1 MLFNSFEFLF
11 FLPVVFL
18 LYWFVFTRRRWQN
31 LLVVMASYVFY
42 GWWDWRFLLLIIFTS
57 LTSYASG
64 LLLKRYEGHRRRH
77 RAVCA
82 ANILVNLGV
91 LGIFKYY
98 DFFVDSLQQL
108 FSAMGYELSWTTLNF
123 ILPVG
128 ISFYTFQALSYTI
141 DVYRKDVS
149 ATHDVMEFLAF
160 INFFPQLVA
169 GPIERA
175 SNLLPQFQRDRNFD
189 YARAVD
195 GLRQMLWGFFKKLVI
210 ADNCGAAVNM
220 FWGDYQQ
227 YSGISLLMLGLL
239 FSVQLYC
246 DFSGYS
252 DIAIG
257 CARLFGITLSQN
269 FNLPYLS
276 RSISEFWRR
285 WHISLTMWF
294 RDYLYFPLGGSRR
307 GSWIRSRNMLIVFAV
322 SGLWHGANW
331 TYVLWGFYH
340 GALLVVYRLLHIKA
354 PKDTVAEGR
363 CWPSL
368 REYAQVSFNMLLV
381 VIGFIMFRAEN
392 VSQGWDFIS
401 RMILTLGDDFHLAL
415 GKRLLIFAIIP
426 LMVMEF
432 IQRDKRHVLEF
443 PDNRWFARR
452 PIRWG
457 IYVALLTAI
466 FTFTFT
472 GNSQQFIY
480 FQF

>member
-42 GWWDWRFLLLIIFTS
+42 GWWDWRFLLLIILTS

-64 LLLKRYEGHRRRH
+64 LLIERYEGHRRRR

-91 LGIFKYY
+91 LSMFKYY
-98 DFFVDSLQQL
+98 DFFVDSLQRL

-160 INFFPQLVA
+160 ISFFPQLVA

-294 RDYLYFPLGGSRR
+294 RDYLYFPLGGA
-307 GSWIRSRNMLIVFAV
+307 GVA
-322 SGLWHGANW
+322 HG
-331 TYVLWGFYH
+331 
-340 GALLVVYRLLHIKA
+340 
-354 PKDTVAEGR
+354 
-363 CWPSL
+363 
-368 REYAQVSFNMLLV
+368 
-381 VIGFIMFRAEN
+381 
-392 VSQGWDFIS
+392 
-401 RMILTLGDDFHLAL
+401 
-415 GKRLLIFAIIP
+415 
-426 LMVMEF
+426 
-432 IQRDKRHVLEF
+432 
-443 PDNRWFARR
+443 FAR
-452 PIRWG
+452 
-457 IYVALLTAI
+457 ATC
-466 FTFTFT
+466 
-472 GNSQQFIY
+472 
-480 FQF
+480 